1 MGYQAPVILL
11 AAVVF
16 LVLAYGSFWRQQKE
30 LTVNYPSLA
39 LLVGNQEEFLEGILR
54 RFWWWCYWYGLPWRL
69 VVIIDAQAKASL
81 AILHYFFYPYPFLR
95 VICAR
100 EEAFLTMEF
109 TVGVGGRQACFL
121 DIRTERD
128 FNSTWTRICRAC
140 LKNKLTE
147 GKNKPDGEID
157 SQSQV

>member
-1 MGYQAPVILL
+1 VGYQAPVILL

-100 EEAFLTMEF
+100 EKGLLTWEF
-109 TVGVGGRQACFL
+109 STGSGGRQAHFL
-121 DIRTERD
+121 DIRTEKD
-128 FNSTWTRICRAC
+128 FNSTWTRIYRAC